1 MEAIGFVE
9 IARVMLLA
17 LRLMKLFSYYHC
29 ILRRL
34 YCVHLLYF
42 LKICFYICMYI
53 YVYVY
58 THVRTRVH
66 GAETVLHDC
75 LYKASILYSYR
86 YSIRRVPWFEEN
98 FRDSTARALCVLY
111 FLYCSAIVTLYILY
125 SYVFVII
132 SPRSTS
138 LVSVLTRCILLGSS
152 SSGLRRT
159 LEYSAY
165 SAHPLH
171 RSMSIRTFCVTVTVS
186 AIVSPRV
193 NTSLS
198 SFR

>member
-75 LYKASILYSYR
+75 LYKASTLYSYR
-86 YSIRRVPWFEEN
+86 YSIFDAFP
-98 FRDSTARALCVLY
+98 
-111 FLYCSAIVTLYILY
+111 
-125 SYVFVII
+125 
-132 SPRSTS
+132 
-138 LVSVLTRCILLGSS
+138 
-152 SSGLRRT
+152 GLRRIFET
-159 LEYSAY
+159 
-165 SAHPLH
+165 PLRVH
-171 RSMSIRTFCVTVTVS
+171 CAFYIFYIVPLSLLCIFCTVT
-186 AIVSPRV
+186 
-193 NTSLS
+193 SL
-198 SFR
+198 